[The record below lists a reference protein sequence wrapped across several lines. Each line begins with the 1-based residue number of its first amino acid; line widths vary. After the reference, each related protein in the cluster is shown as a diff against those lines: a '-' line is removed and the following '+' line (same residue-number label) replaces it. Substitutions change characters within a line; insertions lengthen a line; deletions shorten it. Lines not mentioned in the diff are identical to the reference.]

1 MRFTGLLWQM
11 DLSHEAKQKERDTDL
26 DHRDEA
32 RRMEKGNE
40 LGPEIWARFLSGEDG
55 RMSNS

>member
-1 MRFTGLLWQM
+1 M
-11 DLSHEAKQKERDTDL
+11 DLSHDAKQKERDTDL